1 MLATASPSAKTSAS
15 PTPAAGRSGSAS
27 RGACGRGAG
36 TDGIAALA
44 RAWAAAW
51 TAASPIAVA
60 ALYAP
65 DAALRDPVV
74 RRELRGQG
82 EVATYVRRMARSVPD
97 LHLELTG
104 PPRVLASGQVLVAW
118 RLTGHFAIPFHPS
131 APVVPGQPVQLEGVV
146 VWQLREGRIADHQGF
161 YDVEELLPPTP
172 PALPTS
178 LAG

>member
-1 MLATASPSAKTSAS
+1 MLATASPTAPT
-15 PTPAAGRSGSAS
+15 TPAPGSAGRSAT
-27 RGACGRGAG
+27 RGGRGRGAG
-36 TDGIAALA
+36 ADGVEALA

-65 DAALRDPVV
+65 EASLRDPVV
-74 RRELRGQG
+74 RRELHGQG

-97 LHLELTG
+97 LHLELAG
-104 PPRVLASGQVLVAW
+104 APRVLASGQVLVAW
-118 RLTGHFAIPFHPS
+118 RLTGHFAIPLHPS
-131 APVVPGQPVQLEGVV
+131 APVTPGQAVDLEGVV
-146 VWQLREGRIADHQGF
+146 VWQLRDGRIADHQGF
-161 YDVEELLPPTP
+161 YDVDELLPPVP

>member
-1 MLATASPSAKTSAS
+1 MLATASTSA
-15 PTPAAGRSGSAS
+15 PTPPSTGTAGRAGS
-27 RGACGRGAG
+27 RGGCGRGAG

-60 ALYAP
+60 SLYWT
-65 DAALRDPVV
+65 DAVLRDPVIA
-74 RRELRGQG
+74 RELHGQG

-97 LHLELTG
+97 LRLELVG
-104 PPRVLASGQVLVAW
+104 APRVLASGQVLVAW
-118 RLTGHFAIPFHPS
+118 RLTGHFAIPLHPS
-131 APVVPGQPVQLEGVV
+131 APVPPGQPIDLPGVV
-146 VWQLREGRIADHQGF
+146 MWQLRDGRIADHQGF
-161 YDVEELLPPTP
+161 YDVDELLPPVP